1 MPKAFSL
8 LFGWTLLLIGSLTGL
23 AQPGQDL
30 TSLNASQSAGSAS
43 PATDPGIWLWKLTGD
58 PGLAPSYLFAT
69 LHHAHPAFTEAFAL
83 VEPYLKK
90 SQVYA
95 GVWPVD
101 APGRNEL
108 LQFMQR
114 EDAGALRKLYRQPA
128 LEPVD
133 LLVGERFGDALLSYT
148 SWQPLYL
155 RQLLRDAGRKT
166 GRQRFFEED
175 LYGLARGYGLT
186 TQALVSPQ
194 TLAYLM
200 QAVPL
205 AVQVELLQT
214 YAAQTLAQDDALD
227 RLAGLYAQADWN
239 QLALASRILEG
250 EGAAPRM
257 LDGLVLRT
265 ATGILET
272 SYIPGRF
279 LAVPAELLGGPA
291 GLFVKLEELG
301 ISLEPVRIPGFPEKL
316 TASLPA
322 WLLEGEQPS
331 LPSTLNPAQSAAPD
345 EKAALLP
352 ETPAQQALVQSPA
365 GLQDAAI
372 GPLFGSLE
380 NRISNP
386 TPSYLADPFR
396 SLSEYSDL
404 DTGFLRQW
412 IRYQPREKD
421 FTIRLPF
428 SPEVVSNTFRAEGGV
443 VEVQIYLLNDPV
455 SSLYCLI
462 SRNVYPQP
470 FELPDPARFFDNA
483 VEGTRAKFN
492 GLLMAQRAVSTP
504 IYRGREFVLSL
515 PEGQYLRG
523 RTLLVDH
530 QLYQIVCIGEKDVA
544 WSDEAEVF
552 LRSFQLPRANV
563 RTWAHVESPFFR
575 ARMPLAPITAK
586 RNIQTAGGPVL
597 VDLWSL
603 EDPLSNITYFIST
616 SHYPPEVAKSE
627 REFMDRIVEGTASN
641 LGAVLISDEKI
652 KLGRHRGR
660 AISLNTA
667 QKQYRIR
674 FFLINGELHQI
685 MVAGADNK
693 VNSADAEYY
702 LSTFVFQ

>member
-1 MPKAFSL
+1 
-8 LFGWTLLLIGSLTGL
+8 
-23 AQPGQDL
+23 
-30 TSLNASQSAGSAS
+30 
-43 PATDPGIWLWKLTGD
+43 
-58 PGLAPSYLFAT
+58 
-69 LHHAHPAFTEAFAL
+69 
-83 VEPYLKK
+83 
-90 SQVYA
+90 
-95 GVWPVD
+95 
-101 APGRNEL
+101 
-108 LQFMQR
+108 
-114 EDAGALRKLYRQPA
+114 
-128 LEPVD
+128 
-133 LLVGERFGDALLSYT
+133 
-148 SWQPLYL
+148 
-155 RQLLRDAGRKT
+155 
-166 GRQRFFEED
+166 
-175 LYGLARGYGLT
+175 
-186 TQALVSPQ
+186 
-194 TLAYLM
+194 
-200 QAVPL
+200 
-205 AVQVELLQT
+205 
-214 YAAQTLAQDDALD
+214 
-227 RLAGLYAQADWN
+227 
-239 QLALASRILEG
+239 
-250 EGAAPRM
+250 
-257 LDGLVLRT
+257 
-265 ATGILET
+265 
-272 SYIPGRF
+272 
-279 LAVPAELLGGPA
+279 
-291 GLFVKLEELG
+291 
-301 ISLEPVRIPGFPEKL
+301 
-316 TASLPA
+316 
-322 WLLEGEQPS
+322 
-331 LPSTLNPAQSAAPD
+331 
-345 EKAALLP
+345 
-352 ETPAQQALVQSPA
+352 
-365 GLQDAAI
+365 
-372 GPLFGSLE
+372 
-380 NRISNP
+380 
-386 TPSYLADPFR
+386 
-396 SLSEYSDL
+396 
-404 DTGFLRQW
+404 
-412 IRYQPREKD
+412 
-421 FTIRLPF
+421 
-428 SPEVVSNTFRAEGGV
+428 V

-586 RNIQTAGGPVL
+586 RNIQTAGGPVQ

-616 SHYPPEVAKSE
+616 SHYPPEVARSE

-641 LGAVLISDEKI
+641 LGAIITSDETI

-660 AISLNTA
+660 AISLKAA